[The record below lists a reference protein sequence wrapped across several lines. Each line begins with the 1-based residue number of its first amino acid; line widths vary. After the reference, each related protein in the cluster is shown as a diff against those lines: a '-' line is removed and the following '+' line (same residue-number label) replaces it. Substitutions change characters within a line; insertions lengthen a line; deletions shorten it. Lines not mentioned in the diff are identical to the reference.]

1 MKKDRT
7 GIEGIIL
14 ENCLEGS
21 LNRKKQCVVSPTLAA
36 QENKSETGRRRSF
49 SVRNHTL
56 SLLLEDEML
65 TSPAAKTPCTVS
77 CPCQTHD
84 LGNNLDP

>member
-14 ENCLEGS
+14 ENFFLEGS

-36 QENKSETGRRRSF
+36 PREQVRNWTQEVILGTLPYIIIIIGRRKADVF
-49 SVRNHTL
+49 CGEDTL
-56 SLLLEDEML
+56 CCFM
-65 TSPAAKTPCTVS
+65 PVS
-77 CPCQTHD
+77 NP
-84 LGNNLDP
+84 